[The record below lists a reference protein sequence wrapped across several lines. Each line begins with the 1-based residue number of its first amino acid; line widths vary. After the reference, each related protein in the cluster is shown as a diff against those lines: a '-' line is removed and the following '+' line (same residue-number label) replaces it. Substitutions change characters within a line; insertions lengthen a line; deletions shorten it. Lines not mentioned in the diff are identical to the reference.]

1 MALTEQERAVLV
13 TDIANLK
20 RAMRTGA
27 QRIVFQGR
35 DTTFRSLAE
44 MRSALADAEADLAE
58 DAGASRPRQV
68 RFMTGKGL

>member
-1 MALTEQERAVLV
+1 MTEQERAELSA
-13 TDIANLK
+13 DIARLK
-20 RAMRTGA
+20 RAIRTGA

-44 MRSALADAEADLAE
+44 MRSALAAAETELS
-58 DAGASRPRQV
+58 GSQRPRQV